1 MSEKKKDGEAEMF
14 REEEPEG
21 HDSDDGRVHT
31 RRMFEEDQ
39 PRNEQERKK
48 RKRQNTLMLIVVIL
62 LLIILITAKFLE
74 RFHVIH

>member
-1 MSEKKKDGEAEMF
+1 MSDKKNGEAEMF
-14 REEEPEG
+14 REEEAEASA
-21 HDSDDGRVHT
+21 SDAGRVHS

-62 LLIILITAKFLE
+62 LLIILITAEFLQ